1 MKERAYFEDHDR
13 VIIRRW
19 SQMRRSDTGLIL
31 QKLNSE
37 RKVCGKPTF
46 KMKALIE
53 ELRRGGGD
61 DRTGEGY
68 NPDKAKK
75 AYRIGKNK
83 NLSFFD
89 ERSALILRWFLAGC
103 RMTPQE
109 AYQQY
114 RLLRKHGCD
123 IIKLSK
129 VADVEWLM
137 RHGYLDKRINDE
149 RIFGCM
155 RYYLIRTDG
164 VVYPQKDRNW
174 VMAEEYLKENPTEG
188 KYVIYGEPPADY
200 RQVDEATG
208 CLIDSTETGEVA
220 EKQGDEKIEEAPKE
234 TASEDLT
241 ATDENDVTTINIVG
255 NGRIRIINTS
265 PNVEYQITR
274 KGNEWVIMMQP
285 ATVAGCHEL
294 VI

>member
-1 MKERAYFEDHDR
+1 MKERAYFEDRDR
-13 VIIRRW
+13 SIIRKW
-19 SQMRRSDTGLIL
+19 SQMHRSDTGLIL
-31 QKLNSE
+31 AKLNSE

-89 ERSALILRWFLAGC
+89 ERSALILRWFLTGC
-103 RMTPQE
+103 KMTTQE

-114 RLLRKHGCD
+114 RILRKRGCD
-123 IIKLSK
+123 VIKLTK
-129 VADVEWLM
+129 VSDIEWLA
-137 RHGYLDKRINDE
+137 RHGYLDKRINDD

-164 VVYPQKDRNW
+164 VVYPSGDRNW
-174 VMAEEYLKENPTEG
+174 VMAEEYLRENPTQG
-188 KYVIYGEPPADY
+188 KYPIYGEPPVGY

-208 CLIDSTETGEVA
+208 KPIDCTETDDAKKLQSLEPV
-220 EKQGDEKIEEAPKE
+220 EEKIEEAPKD
-234 TASEDLT
+234 TASENLT
-241 ATDENDVTTINIVG
+241 TVDENDITTINIVG
-255 NGRIRIINTS
+255 GGRIRIINTS

-274 KGNEWVIMMQP
+274 KGNEWIIMM
-285 ATVAGCHEL
+285 
-294 VI
+294 